1 MSVISKQSSG
11 VLLSLSASVSFAVM
25 YFYVTLLKPL
35 NAEQIYGWRICFT
48 VPVLALILF
57 LAGNWGEVAVVLK
70 RVRDRPTLVPLLLFS
85 SFLLGIQLWIFMWAP
100 IHGYGL
106 DVSLGF
112 FLLPLVF
119 VLTGRWV
126 FKEPISKLQAIACGI
141 AAIGVANELVYAPR
155 VSWPTFVVAIGY
167 PIYFTLRKKLRTDSM
182 GGMWIDM
189 ALSVPVGL
197 WFIGAFGRGS
207 VGEYSLSVWFLI
219 LGLGIV
225 SSVGLACMFAASH
238 RLTLGLYGLMN
249 YVEPVLLVI
258 ASLILGERL
267 AHDQWI
273 TYGCI
278 WLAIAILIYEG
289 IVALK
294 CPHGLSTEQKTR

>member
-1 MSVISKQSSG
+1 
-11 VLLSLSASVSFAVM
+11 M

-35 NAEQIYGWRICFT
+35 NAEQIYGWRIVFT

-57 LAGNWGEVAVVLK
+57 FAGSWGEVAIVLK
-70 RVRDRPTLVPLLLFS
+70 RVRDRPALAPLLLLS
-85 SFLLGIQLWIFMWAP
+85 SFLLGIQLWVFMWAP

-119 VLTGRWV
+119 VLTGRCV
-126 FKEPISKLQAIACGI
+126 FKEPISRLQSIACGI
-141 AAIGVANELVYAPR
+141 AAIGVVNDIVYAPR
-155 VSWPTFVVAIGY
+155 LSWPVFVVAIGY
-167 PIYFTLRKKLRTDSM
+167 PLYFTLRKKLQTDSM

-189 ALSVPVGL
+189 ALSLPVGL
-197 WFIGAFGRGS
+197 WFIGVFGRGGS
-207 VGEYSLSVWFLI
+207 TGGYSLSVGVLI

-249 YVEPVLLVI
+249 YVEPVLLVVV
-258 ASLILGERL
+258 SLILGERI
-267 AHDQWI
+267 AESQWV
-273 TYGCI
+273 TYGGI

-289 IVALK
+289 IVALM
-294 CPHGLSTEQKTR
+294 GSRELSPGQLD